1 MRIITITITIIII
14 IIIIIIAIINSKIL
28 CVKLLKFHT
37 QNWIYWYCFC
47 VLYIVWLIAVVPLLF
62 IGAENLPLKSPVQVK
77 GLEISET
84 ELLVFCLFF
93 FKDLVIPIKL
103 QSISLI
109 YRISSIVQDNYS
121 FSRWVYLWLQKD
133 ITKFKITS
141 WDLKDKSEI

>member
-1 MRIITITITIIII
+1 MCQTFEVSH
-14 IIIIIIAIINSKIL
+14 SKLNIL
-28 CVKLLKFHT
+28 ILFLCT
-37 QNWIYWYCFC
+37 
-47 VLYIVWLIAVVPLLF
+47 LYRLTYHCGALTF
-62 IGAENLPLKSPVQVK
+62 IGAENLPLKAPVQVK

-93 FKDLVIPIKL
+93 FLKDLVIPIKL

-109 YRISSIVQDNYS
+109 YTISSIVQDNYS

-141 WDLKDKSEI
+141 